1 MKAYQGGRG
10 GYYAIAL
17 SEPEGFA
24 GTSTTAPPFQ
34 PTTLRLNL
42 WTGASTT
49 AAIGSAQ
56 HAERQWPAVSLT
68 TTGR

>member
-1 MKAYQGGRG
+1 MKAYQGEEIICNCPKRAG
-10 GYYAIAL
+10 G
-17 SEPEGFA
+17 FRRDVR
-24 GTSTTAPPFQ
+24 TAPAFQ

-42 WTGASTT
+42 WTGASPT

-56 HAERQWPAVSLT
+56 HAKRQWPAVSLT